1 MKFLF
6 VFGTRPEAI
15 KLCPL
20 ILYLKKIAHVEVCI
34 TGQHKELIEPILTL
48 FQITPNY
55 DLALLQPNQALSDL
69 SARCIQAISTIYQAV
84 QPDCVIV
91 QGDTTTSMCAA
102 LSAFYQKIPVAHVEA
117 GLRTYELYSP
127 FPEEINRQIIS
138 RIAHYHFVPTERNKN
153 NLITEGCDPKN
164 IFVTGN
170 TGIDAL
176 LWILKNKTVSVDS
189 IIDLKNKK
197 LILVTGHRREHF
209 GLPFEQLCY
218 GIKKIA
224 EAFPDV
230 VIVYPVH
237 LNPNVQKP
245 VQKIL
250 NELNNVKLIPP
261 LNYPDFVALMSK
273 ASLILTDSGG
283 VQEEAPSLNVPILV
297 MRDATERQESVEQ
310 GFSFLVGTDSQK
322 IFNFAKKCLLEKDFY
337 QPIGG
342 NPYGDGKAVE
352 KIAAILQVKIKKM
365 VAV

>member
-69 SARCIQAISTIYQAV
+69 SARCIQETTKIYQAV

-138 RIAHYHFVPTERNKN
+138 RIAHYHFVPTEQNKK
-153 NLITEGCDPKN
+153 NLLSEGCHPDR
-164 IFVTGN
+164 IFITGN

-176 LWILKNKTVSVDS
+176 QWVLQNHLVPIESILDC
-189 IIDLKNKK
+189 DLKNKK
-197 LILVTGHRREHF
+197 LIF
-209 GLPFEQLCY
+209 CF
-218 GIKKIA
+218 
-224 EAFPDV
+224 
-230 VIVYPVH
+230 
-237 LNPNVQKP
+237 LN
-245 VQKIL
+245 
-250 NELNNVKLIPP
+250 
-261 LNYPDFVALMSK
+261 
-273 ASLILTDSGG
+273 
-283 VQEEAPSLNVPILV
+283 
-297 MRDATERQESVEQ
+297 
-310 GFSFLVGTDSQK
+310 
-322 IFNFAKKCLLEKDFY
+322 
-337 QPIGG
+337 
-342 NPYGDGKAVE
+342 
-352 KIAAILQVKIKKM
+352 
-365 VAV
+365 

>member
-20 ILYLKKIAHVEVCI
+20 ILYLKKTAQVEVCI

-48 FQITPNY
+48 FQIKPNY
-55 DLALLQPNQALSDL
+55 DLALLQPNQTLSDL
-69 SARCIQAISTIYQAV
+69 SARCIQAISSIYQTTR
-84 QPDCVIV
+84 PDCVIV

-117 GLRTYELYSP
+117 GLRTYKLYSP

-153 NLITEGCDPKN
+153 NLISEGCDSNN
-164 IFVTGN
+164 IFITGN

-176 LWILKNKTVSVDS
+176 LWVLKNKKTSTDS
-189 IIDLKNKK
+189 ILDLKNKK

-209 GLPFEQLCY
+209 GLPFENLCR

-224 EAFPDV
+224 ETFCDTI
-230 VIVYPVH
+230 IVYPVH

-250 NELNNVKLIPP
+250 NGCDNIKLIPP
-261 LNYPDFVALMSK
+261 LNYPDFVSMMAK

-310 GFSFLVGTDSQK
+310 GFSFLVGTDPEK
-322 IFNFAKKCLLEKDFY
+322 ILELTKKCLLEKDFY
-337 QPIGG
+337 RPVGG

-352 KIAAILQVKIKKM
+352 RIVTILQFKTREM
-365 VAV
+365 AAA